1 MQMEYANQSI
11 GSYCDDSAEYVHI
24 WFDESRVSRFW
35 FHSCMIGD
43 VMGNRHRVH
52 GISVEARNI
61 FAAAKA
67 FNSTPDKAIGPDGKD
82 FWVTQVWFE
91 DTGVTEIRAGD
102 RYGKPIARMT
112 RTGYVQRAA

>member
-1 MQMEYANQSI
+1 MEYANQSV
-11 GSYCDDSAEYVHI
+11 GSYCDKSVEYVAV
-24 WFDESRVSRFW
+24 WFDDERVSRFS

-43 VMGNRHRVH
+43 VVGNRHLVH
-52 GISVEARNI
+52 GITVDARHV
-61 FAAAKA
+61 FAAIKA
-67 FNSTPDKAIGPDGKD
+67 FNRAPEKAIGPDGRD

-112 RTGYVQRAA
+112 PTGYVQRSA